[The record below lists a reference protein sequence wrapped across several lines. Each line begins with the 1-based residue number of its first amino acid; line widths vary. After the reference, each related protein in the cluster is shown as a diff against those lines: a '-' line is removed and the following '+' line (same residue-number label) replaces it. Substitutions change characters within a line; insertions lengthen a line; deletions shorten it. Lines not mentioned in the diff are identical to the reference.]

1 MTRRRGFSVKFHNW
15 KIQHKIPLSQYWS
28 TRGSCT
34 HSVIPFEGFRKQAT
48 FCFCKEN
55 KQQFQTQKGAPFF
68 FLSLIDIRYQ
78 NKQKAKKTKGF
89 KQNLYFFWILVRA
102 FTFFR
107 DVLKLYFIFFWILFR
122 EWLSISG
129 DNICPPPPAQCITSL
144 SSRISSLW
152 PLQHFSP

>member
-1 MTRRRGFSVKFHNW
+1 MHQVMQFKKDGRKKFEHPVY
-15 KIQHKIPLSQYWS
+15 KVH
-28 TRGSCT
+28 
-34 HSVIPFEGFRKQAT
+34 
-48 FCFCKEN
+48 
-55 KQQFQTQKGAPFF
+55 
-68 FLSLIDIRYQ
+68 
-78 NKQKAKKTKGF
+78 F

-144 SSRISSLW
+144 SSWR
-152 PLQHFSP
+152 QHAHTCTPV